1 MGWIQTVRKVV
12 NKRKVKLFSLFL
24 FCSLLAWFISNLS
37 ESYINETTVNLRF
50 VNTPENSML
59 VKASKDKIKVKI
71 EAVGFQLLGFNFAT
85 KNIDIDIADLTK
97 KKGRSFITHLVY
109 QQQIEGQ
116 LSSTMRLVEI
126 EKDTLFF
133 EFKEIGSKEIP
144 VRPMI
149 KMNMAQNYF
158 IEGPLKIEPASITI
172 TGPKD
177 QLDTITTLTTT
188 ALVLTDLDADFTRA
202 LTIVQPQS
210 LENMSFSEK
219 TVTVKGMV
227 SRFSENVIEVPVQV
241 INLPKKVGIKTVP
254 ESVPVLCKAK
264 IKDLKNLKSDDFKV
278 VTDYLSIAR
287 GSGRLTLQLVEI
299 PSNVYSATLIETQV
313 TYILEKQ

>member
-1 MGWIQTVRKVV
+1 
-12 NKRKVKLFSLFL
+12 
-24 FCSLLAWFISNLS
+24 
-37 ESYINETTVNLRF
+37 
-50 VNTPENSML
+50 
-59 VKASKDKIKVKI
+59 
-71 EAVGFQLLGFNFAT
+71 
-85 KNIDIDIADLTK
+85 
-97 KKGRSFITHLVY
+97 
-109 QQQIEGQ
+109 
-116 LSSTMRLVEI
+116 MRLVEI

-149 KMNMAQNYF
+149 KMNLAQNYF
-158 IEGPLKIEPASITI
+158 VEGPLKIEPASITV

-188 ALVLTDLDADFTRA
+188 ALALTDLDADFIRT

-219 TVTVKGMV
+219 TVTVKGIV

-241 INLPKKVGIKTVP
+241 INLPKKVRIKTVP

-264 IKDLKNLKSDDFKV
+264 IKDLKNLKSDDFRV
-278 VTDYLSIAR
+278 VADYLSIAK
-287 GSGRLTLQLVEI
+287 GNDKDKLTVQLVERAD
-299 PSNVYSATLIETQV
+299 NVYSATLIETQV
-313 TYILEKQ
+313 AYILEKQ

>member
-97 KKGRSFITHLVY
+97 KKGRSFITHLEY
-109 QQQIEGQ
+109 IQQIEGQ

-241 INLPKKVGIKTVP
+241 INLPKKVRIKTVP

>member
-24 FCSLLAWFISNLS
+24 FCSLMAWFISNLS

-97 KKGRSFITHLVY
+97 KKGRSFITHLEY
-109 QQQIEGQ
+109 IQQIEGQ

-241 INLPKKVGIKTVP
+241 INLPKKVRIKTVP